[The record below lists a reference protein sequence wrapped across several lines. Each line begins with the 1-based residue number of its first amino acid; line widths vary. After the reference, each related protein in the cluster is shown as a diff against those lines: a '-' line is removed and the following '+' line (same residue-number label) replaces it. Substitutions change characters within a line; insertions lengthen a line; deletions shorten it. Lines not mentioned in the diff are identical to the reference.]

1 MSVYIDRR
9 GVPLGALS
17 SGNRGIG
24 VTDLQ
29 NKLVQLGFKIS
40 PDGVFGPA
48 TKTAVMAVQQLAKID
63 VDGIVGPDTEKAIND
78 MLAADAERAKSTKK
92 SRLSSVKEARERTR
106 LRIIGDAGQAKA
118 DADFAKM
125 RERAMQSLPARLAA
139 DRARRAAAQEA
150 AATTDTATSS
160 SPSSV
165 AAGAASKLPI
175 IIGGVAALG
184 IVAVLFT
191 GKKK

>member
-9 GVPLGALS
+9 GTPLGALS

-24 VTDLQ
+24 VTALQ
-29 NKLVQLGFKIS
+29 NKLIQLGFKIS
-40 PDGVFGPA
+40 ADGVFGPA
-48 TKTAVMAVQQLAKID
+48 TKAAVMAVQELAKID
-63 VDGIVGPDTEKAIND
+63 VDGIAGADTEKAINT
-78 MLAADAERAKSTKK
+78 MLAQDAERAKSTKA
-92 SRLSSVKEARERTR
+92 SRLTSVKEARERVR
-106 LRIIGDAGQAKA
+106 LRILQDPAQLKA
-118 DADFAKM
+118 DADFAKI
-125 RERAMQSLPARLAA
+125 REAAIQALPARLAA
-139 DRARRAAAQEA
+139 DRARAAAQQAAAEA
-150 AATTDTATSS
+150 AADRA

-184 IVAVLFT
+184 IVAVLVM